1 MYACKGLDTLCLNVC
16 MQGSNLCLQVLRE
29 SRYTLFECVRSFGLG
44 LDALCLKVC
53 VQVLT
58 GSR

>member
-1 MYACKGLDTLCLNVC
+1 M
-16 MQGSNLCLQVLRE
+16 NLRG
-29 SRYTLFECVRSFGLG
+29 SRYTLFECVRSFGLV
-44 LDALCLKVC
+44 LDALCLNLC